1 MNKYSFEEILLIN
14 KNLLELQTNGF
25 QFPFLISK
33 LLSDNLDK
41 TENIIRTYL
50 PTIND
55 DNYDEIMALE
65 FDEIEPLYLREVRL
79 GEVRNIHIDIK
90 TMDLLKILLK

>member
-1 MNKYSFEEILLIN
+1 MTKYTLSEIMVIN
-14 KNLLELQTNGF
+14 KNLIELQNCGF

-41 TENIIRTYL
+41 TNVILNSVL

-55 DNYDEIMALE
+55 DNYSQLMLE
-65 FDEIEPLYLREVRL
+65 EFEGIEPIYLRDIRL
-79 GEVRNIHIDIK
+79 GDVRNIHIDLR
-90 TMDLLKILLK
+90 TMSLLKVLIK